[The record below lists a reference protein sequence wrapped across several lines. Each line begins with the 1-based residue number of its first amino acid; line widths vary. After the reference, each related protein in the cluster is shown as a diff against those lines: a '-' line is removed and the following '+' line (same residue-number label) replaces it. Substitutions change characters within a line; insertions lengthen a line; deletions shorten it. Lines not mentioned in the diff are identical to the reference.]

1 MPARARNPARQDAS
15 IMNALRQPLFWQGLI
30 AVLLIAGW
38 WLNSPVFQAALPLLA
53 LAGLAYVATRLISA
67 RRARSR
73 APVVAPPDRTPAAAP
88 PIVGELSVSQPPSV
102 IDPDAA
108 RHYLCSRVLGQELVA
123 DQLTRG
129 IYRRMAQSRRG
140 RPVFTALLSG
150 PTGTGKTEMAK
161 AVADFLYGGNSLFR
175 IDCAN
180 VLGEAGL
187 QTLIGS
193 PKGYAGS
200 SSWGALTAHLRAMP
214 RSVLLFDE
222 IEKGASTPNAPLAK
236 LLLSLLDEGVC
247 TEQSDGTR
255 VSATDA
261 VVILTSNA
269 AEAKLAAVY
278 QNFKD
283 QPDQMIRATKDTLR
297 DHFAPEFL
305 ARIDLVTT
313 LAPLTDQARA
323 AIVAL
328 HVGRI
333 GRSYGVEI
341 AEIDASF
348 ANEALRRWT
357 AFQGYGTREII
368 RWIEEAIADEIIGA
382 RGNGTA
388 RLRLRW
394 HNDRS
399 LVEAA

>member
-1 MPARARNPARQDAS
+1 MSVLRHPWFWHGS
-15 IMNALRQPLFWQGLI
+15 IAI
-30 AVLLIAGW
+30 LLIAGW
-38 WLNSPVFQAALPLLA
+38 WLNRPVFQAALPLLA
-53 LAGLAYVATRLISA
+53 LAGLAYAITRLVSVQRA
-67 RRARSR
+67 RRR
-73 APVVAPPDRTPAAAP
+73 AAAIVPPDRTPAAAP
-88 PIVGELSVSQPPSV
+88 PIVGTISGSATAPG

-108 RHYLCSRVLGQELVA
+108 RRYFCSRVLGQELVA
-123 DQLTRG
+123 DQLARG

-175 IDCAN
+175 VDCAN
-180 VLGEAGL
+180 VIGEAGL

-222 IEKGASTPNAPLAK
+222 IEKGASSPNAPLAK

-255 VSATDA
+255 VGATDA

-269 AEAKLAAVY
+269 AEAKLGEVY
-278 QNFKD
+278 QHFKD
-283 QPDQMIRATKDTLR
+283 RPEELVRATKDALR

-313 LAPLTDQARA
+313 LAPLNDQARA

-357 AFQGYGTREII
+357 ALQGYGTREII
-368 RWIEEAIADEIIGA
+368 RWIEEATADQMIGA
-382 RGNGTA
+382 RGQGSA
-388 RLRLRW
+388 RLCLRW
-394 HNDRS
+394 QDDRS

>member
-1 MPARARNPARQDAS
+1 
-15 IMNALRQPLFWQGLI
+15 
-30 AVLLIAGW
+30 VLLIAGW
-38 WLNSPVFQAALPLLA
+38 WLNEPLFHAALPLLA
-53 LAGLAYVATRLISA
+53 LAGLAYVAARLLSA
-67 RRARSR
+67 KFARGG
-73 APVVAPPDRTPAAAP
+73 APPVQPPDRTPPAAP
-88 PIVGELSVSQPPSV
+88 PIVGKISVGEVHSV
-102 IDPDAA
+102 IDPDAV
-108 RHYLCSRVLGQELVA
+108 RRYLCSRVLGQELVA
-123 DQLTRG
+123 EQLARG

-175 IDCAN
+175 VDCAN
-180 VLGEAGL
+180 VIGEAGL

-222 IEKGASTPNAPLAK
+222 FEKGASSPNAPLAK

-255 VSATDA
+255 VSATDV

-269 AEAKLAAVY
+269 AEAKLGAVY
-278 QNFKD
+278 QQFKD
-283 QPDQMIRATKDTLR
+283 QPEELIRATKDALR

-313 LAPLTDQARA
+313 LAPLSDQARA

-348 ANEALRRWT
+348 ASEALRRWT
-357 AFQGYGTREII
+357 ALQGYGTREII
-368 RWIEEAIADEIIGA
+368 RWIEEAIADEILKVRGHGGA
-382 RGNGTA
+382 G
-388 RLRLRW
+388 LRVRW
-394 HNDRS
+394 QNDHC
-399 LVEAA
+399 LVETA

>member
-1 MPARARNPARQDAS
+1 
-15 IMNALRQPLFWQGLI
+15 
-30 AVLLIAGW
+30 
-38 WLNSPVFQAALPLLA
+38 
-53 LAGLAYVATRLISA
+53 
-67 RRARSR
+67 
-73 APVVAPPDRTPAAAP
+73 
-88 PIVGELSVSQPPSV
+88 V

-108 RHYLCSRVLGQELVA
+108 RRYLYSRVLGQELVA
-123 DQLTRG
+123 DQLARG

-150 PTGTGKTEMAK
+150 PTGTGKTELAK
-161 AVADFLYGGNSLFR
+161 AIADFLYGGNSLFR

-180 VLGEAGL
+180 VIGEAGL

-200 SSWGALTAHLRAMP
+200 GSWGALTAHLRVMP

-222 IEKGASTPNAPLAK
+222 FEKGASSPSAPLAK

-269 AEAKLAAVY
+269 AEAKLGAVY
-278 QNFKD
+278 QQFKD
-283 QPDQMIRATKDTLR
+283 RPEELIRATKDALR
-297 DHFAPEFL
+297 DYFAPEFL

-313 LAPLTDQARA
+313 LAPLNDQARA

-333 GRSYGVEI
+333 GRSYGVEV

-348 ANEALRRWT
+348 ANEALRRWG
-357 AFQGYGTREII
+357 ALQGYGTREII
-368 RWIEEAIADEIIGA
+368 RWIEEAIADELIKVRSHGS
-382 RGNGTA
+382 T
-388 RLRLRW
+388 RLRVRW
-394 HNDRS
+394 QSDHS
-399 LVEAA
+399 VVEAA

>member
-1 MPARARNPARQDAS
+1 M
-15 IMNALRQPLFWQGLI
+15 IALRSPFFWQGLV
-30 AVLLIAGW
+30 ALVAIAGW
-38 WLNSPVFQAALPLLA
+38 WLNSAAIRAVLPLLA
-53 LAGLAYVATRLISA
+53 LLGLAYAVARLVLA
-67 RRARSR
+67 RRAQLR
-73 APVVAPPDRTPAAAP
+73 VAAVLAPDRTPPASP
-88 PIVGELSVSQPPSV
+88 PIVGIVGVSEAPLT
-102 IDPDAA
+102 IDPEAA
-108 RHYLCSRVLGQELVA
+108 RRYLGSRVLGQELVA
-123 DQLTRG
+123 DQLARG

-140 RPVFTALLSG
+140 KPVFTALLSG

-161 AVADFLYGGNSLFR
+161 AIADFVYGSHSLFR
-175 IDCAN
+175 VDCAN
-180 VLGEAGL
+180 VIGEAGL

-222 IEKGASTPNAPLAK
+222 IEKAVPSPNAPLAK

-269 AEAKLAAVY
+269 AGTSLAAIY
-278 QNFKD
+278 QQFKD
-283 QPDQMIRATKDTLR
+283 QPEQLIRSTKDALR
-297 DHFAPEFL
+297 DYFAPEFL

-323 AIVAL
+323 AIVAA

-333 GRSYGVEI
+333 SRSYGVEI
-341 AEIDASF
+341 AGIDASF
-348 ANEALRRWT
+348 VNEALRRWT
-357 AFQGYGTREII
+357 ALEGYGTREVI
-368 RWIEEAIADEIIGA
+368 RWIEEATADEMIKA
-382 RGNGTA
+382 RGQDPA
-388 RLRLRW
+388 RLSLRW
-394 HNDRS
+394 QSDRAW
-399 LVEAA
+399 VETA

>member
-1 MPARARNPARQDAS
+1 VS
-15 IMNALRQPLFWQGLI
+15 ALRQPLLWQ
-30 AVLLIAGW
+30 VLLMALPIAGW
-38 WLNSPVFQAALPLLA
+38 WLNQPVFQAALPLLA
-53 LAGLAYVATRLISA
+53 LAGLAYVATRLLSVQLA
-67 RRARSR
+67 HSR
-73 APVVAPPDRTPAAAP
+73 APAILPPERTPPAAP
-88 PIVGELSVSQPPSV
+88 PIVGKISGGEAPSV
-102 IDPDAA
+102 IDPDVA
-108 RHYLCSRVLGQELVA
+108 RRYLSSRVLGQELVA
-123 DQLTRG
+123 DQLARG

-140 RPVFTALLSG
+140 RPVFTTLLSG

-180 VLGEAGL
+180 VIGEAGL

-193 PKGYAGS
+193 PKGYVGS
-200 SSWGALTAHLRAMP
+200 GSWGALTAHLRTMP

-222 IEKGASTPNAPLAK
+222 FEKGASSPSAPLAK

-269 AEAKLAAVY
+269 AEAKLAAVH
-278 QNFKD
+278 QQFKER
-283 QPDQMIRATKDTLR
+283 PEELIRATKDALR

-313 LAPLTDQARA
+313 LAPLNDQARA

-333 GRSYGVEI
+333 GRSYGVEV

-348 ANEALRRWT
+348 VNEALRRWS
-357 AFQGYGTREII
+357 ALQGYGTREVI
-368 RWIEEAIADEIIGA
+368 RWIEEAIADELIKV
-382 RGNGTA
+382 RGHGST
-388 RLRLRW
+388 RLRVRW
-394 HNDRS
+394 QSDHS
-399 LVEAA
+399 VVEAA

>member
-1 MPARARNPARQDAS
+1 
-15 IMNALRQPLFWQGLI
+15 
-30 AVLLIAGW
+30 
-38 WLNSPVFQAALPLLA
+38 
-53 LAGLAYVATRLISA
+53 
-67 RRARSR
+67 
-73 APVVAPPDRTPAAAP
+73 
-88 PIVGELSVSQPPSV
+88 
-102 IDPDAA
+102 
-108 RHYLCSRVLGQELVA
+108 
-123 DQLTRG
+123 
-129 IYRRMAQSRRG
+129 
-140 RPVFTALLSG
+140 LSG

-161 AVADFLYGGNSLFR
+161 AVADFVYGGNSLLR

-180 VLGEAGL
+180 VIGEAGL

-200 SSWGALTAHLRAMP
+200 GSWGALTAHLRAMP

-222 IEKGASTPNAPLAK
+222 FEKGASSPSAPLAK

-278 QNFKD
+278 QQFKE
-283 QPDQMIRATKDTLR
+283 QPEELIRATKDALR

-313 LAPLTDQARA
+313 LAPLNDQARA
-323 AIVAL
+323 AIIAL

-333 GRSYGVEI
+333 GRSYGLEV

-348 ANEALRRWT
+348 ANEALRRWS
-357 AFQGYGTREII
+357 ALQGYGTREVI
-368 RWIEEAIADEIIGA
+368 RWIEEAIADELIKV
-382 RGNGTA
+382 RGHGST
-388 RLRLRW
+388 RLRVQW
-394 HNDRS
+394 QGDHS
-399 LVEAA
+399 VVEPA